1 MAQRDRADQETVTVD
16 PLFVGL
22 TRPATIMGV
31 PYEAFVIELVVVSII
46 FLGVGDPFY
55 MLLLVPF
62 HAVLYLV
69 SAQNQNAFGAIMIWL
84 MTKGRC
90 KNSRFWGGAAS
101 FSPLATK
108 KWVS

>member
-1 MAQRDRADQETVTVD
+1 MAQPDQENITVD

-22 TRPATIMGV
+22 TRPATIIGV

-55 MLLLVPF
+55 MLLLVPL
-62 HAVLYLV
+62 HSVLYLI
-69 SAQNQNAFGAIMIWL
+69 SSQNPNAFVAIMIWL

-90 KNSRFWGGAAS
+90 KNSKFWGGATS